1 MNKPLRALWLFV
13 SLALLLSL
21 TGCLGGLGNSAE
33 TASPIASDSSFAV
46 HFIDVGQADAALV
59 LCDGKSMLIDG
70 GNRGDGNLI
79 YSYLQKRE
87 LTYLDYLVCTHAD
100 EDHVGGLAAALTY
113 ADAGVIYCPVKEY
126 TSDAFNNFV
135 EKAKERG
142 KELTQPTAGATFSL
156 GSAQV
161 TVIGPVGE
169 YNDNNNRSIVL
180 RIVYG
185 ETSFLFTGDAEREAE
200 TDILASGAMLKSTVL
215 KVGHHGSESSTTYP
229 FLRAV
234 DPDYAVISA
243 GKDNKYGHPTE
254 DVLSR
259 LRDAEV
265 KVYRTDMQGD
275 IICTSDGKT
284 VTFQTQKNGDALT
297 NPTEQDTAQTEAV
310 TEAEYYVGNVKS
322 KKYHL
327 PTCRSLPDEEN
338 RIIFS
343 SKQEAIDE
351 GYDPCG
357 SCKP

>member
-1 MNKPLRALWLFV
+1 
-13 SLALLLSL
+13 
-21 TGCLGGLGNSAE
+21 
-33 TASPIASDSSFAV
+33 
-46 HFIDVGQADAALV
+46 
-59 LCDGKSMLIDG
+59 
-70 GNRGDGNLI
+70 
-79 YSYLQKRE
+79 
-87 LTYLDYLVCTHAD
+87 
-100 EDHVGGLAAALTY
+100 
-113 ADAGVIYCPVKEY
+113 VKEY

-135 EKAKERG
+135 KKAQERG

-275 IICTSDGKT
+275 IVCTSDGKT
-284 VTFQTQKNGDALT
+284 VTFQTQKNGDAIT
-297 NPTEQDTAQTEAV
+297 NPTEKDTAESSAV
-310 TEAEYYVGNVKS
+310 TDTAVTYIGNVKS

-327 PTCRSLPDEEN
+327 PTCSSLPAEEN

-343 SKQEAIDE
+343 SKQEAIDAE
-351 GYDPCG
+351 YEACG